1 MGEFMKS
8 LTILYDA
15 NCGLCCRIKAWLQ
28 TQSKYVDLDFIAAGS
43 DAARSRYPQLDHAAT
58 LKELT
63 VVSDEGNY
71 YCGAKG
77 WLMCLWALRE
87 YRGWAV
93 RFSSPDMA
101 PMARRLVVKLSSLR
115 FRFRYMT
122 PRTERY

>member
-1 MGEFMKS
+1 MNT

-15 NCGLCCRIKAWLQ
+15 NCGVCCRIKEWLR

-43 DAARSRYPQLDHAAT
+43 EDARARYPQLDHEAT

-87 YRGWAV
+87 YRGWSI
-93 RFSSPDMA
+93 RFSSPEMM
-101 PMARRLVVKLSSLR
+101 PLARRFVVKVSSLR
-115 FRFRYMT
+115 IRFGYLA

>member
-1 MGEFMKS
+1 MKT

-15 NCGLCCRIKAWLQ
+15 NCVICRRIKEWLL
-28 TQSKYVDLDFIAAGS
+28 TQSKYVDLDFIAACS
-43 DAARSRYPQLDHAAT
+43 EDARARYPQLDHAAT

-77 WLMCLWALRE
+77 WLMCLWALRD

-93 RFSSPDMA
+93 RFSSPEMM
-101 PMARRLVVKLSSLR
+101 PLARRFIVKVSSLR
-115 FRFRYMT
+115 FKFGYLA

>member
-1 MGEFMKS
+1 MKT

-15 NCGLCCRIKAWLQ
+15 DCRLCSRIKEWLQ
-28 TQSKYVDLDFIAAGS
+28 TQLKYVDLDFIAAGS
-43 DAARSRYPQLDHAAT
+43 EAARSRYPQLNHAAT

-71 YCGAKG
+71 YRGAKG

-87 YRGWAV
+87 YRGWAI
-93 RFSSPDMA
+93 RLSSPEMM
-101 PMARRLVVKLSSLR
+101 PLARRLVVKVSSLR
-115 FRFRYMT
+115 FRFGYQS